1 MALSPKLIGPTISSI
16 TGLITSTSMSFVGLA
31 LNYGF
36 QPDFVMRWLRAAAT
50 SYVVVVPML
59 IIVIPLPALRHAA
72 GRIAAALRSDR
83 RTKKPRRKP
92 GSKCSRSLRVVP
104 RMVLFFPIEPLCEPD
119 GSVLS

>member
-36 QPDFVMRWLRAAAT
+36 QPDFVMRWLKAATT

-59 IIVIPLPALRHAA
+59 IVIIPRIQRFVMRQAGLPAR
-72 GRIAAALRSDR
+72 
-83 RTKKPRRKP
+83 
-92 GSKCSRSLRVVP
+92 
-104 RMVLFFPIEPLCEPD
+104 
-119 GSVLS
+119 